1 MYHLIKIK
9 NVFQL
14 KNTYEFSISGDIVT
28 QCRPNFD
35 PRSQNPEIIEINTCG
50 SSSTSSCSNSI
61 SSNTV
66 ISTSP
71 QRITSIDGYG
81 KLQAG
86 TNNNAK
92 MHLDSAMISSSS
104 LGNSYYPQTFL
115 GVDSALSP
123 DHMTSCSP
131 SLISPYTSSLQ
142 HSTVVNSP
150 VSPPV
155 MSPSNNA
162 FITNDIMDTK
172 VFQFPPPNHL
182 HSNTCMPS
190 ILPPTSHQQPTET
203 NQTLN
208 VIKQEEWSIP
218 CLQDN
223 LPNQS
228 NMHHEERS
236 MNQQA
241 NNDGLQQLCFPAV
254 ATSSNTLHQPDL
266 GSPMAIS
273 PASLNTPRGS
283 ITSFRSRSQQNSPMN
298 MDSIL
303 NTYTSLAA
311 TSSGSAQTSVSSSC
325 TTTCATTATLS
336 SNSQMDMLNEINAS
350 FTIQVPTTISS
361 TPMNN
366 TNAIQDQNM
375 ISAFHG
381 NENAFNNGGES
392 NQYISYT
399 MLQPSLTENTQ
410 LDQNHLQH
418 KFPSPPGSP
427 VQHMANY
434 SHPNFQQN
442 MTSMHNVH
450 PPPPSY
456 EEFMSG
462 GMVLT
467 NDNSIAHHQL
477 SQQNTVANSV
487 DILSSNE
494 VHNFFNDG
502 VLKTEPDLEIPQIMQ
517 PRAGVDTN
525 KGKTNVHDHDSLF
538 TSDTCPETPDSS
550 VKEDTDVNSPDSGN
564 YVCLWQDCNEEFD
577 NPKTFVDHVNEA
589 HMETRK
595 GCEEFPCLWKVGR
608 FEKAFIIDSNSCN
621 AYNSMEN
628 NFAFFV
634 TISLQDCPRAFKAFN
649 AKYKLITHMRVHTKE
664 KPYRCTVSNQI

>member
-1 MYHLIKIK
+1 MI
-9 NVFQL
+9 
-14 KNTYEFSISGDIVT
+14 TGDIVT
-28 QCRPNFD
+28 RSRPNFD
-35 PRSQNPEIIEINTCG
+35 PRSQNQDILEINTCG
-50 SSSTSSCSNSI
+50 SSSTSSCSNSTT
-61 SSNTV
+61 SNTI

-71 QRITSIDGYG
+71 QRITENYG

-86 TNNNAK
+86 ISNNGK
-92 MHLDSAMISSSS
+92 MHLDSAMISSSN

-115 GVDSALSP
+115 GVDSALSA
-123 DHMTSCSP
+123 DHMASCSP

-162 FITNDIMDTK
+162 FISNDIMDTK

-182 HSNTCMPS
+182 QCNTSMPS
-190 ILPPTSHQQPTET
+190 VLPPTSHHQLSES

-208 VIKQEEWSIP
+208 TIKQEEWSIP

-228 NMHHEERS
+228 NIHHEERS
-236 MNQQA
+236 MSHHS
-241 NNDGLQQLCFPAV
+241 NNDGLQQLCFPTV
-254 ATSSNTLHQPDL
+254 AINSNTLQQPDL

-298 MDSIL
+298 MDSVL
-303 NTYTSLAA
+303 TTYTSLAT
-311 TSSGSAQTSVSSSC
+311 TSTGSAQTAVSSSC
-325 TTTCATTATLS
+325 TTSCATTSTLS
-336 SNSQMDMLNEINAS
+336 STNQMDMLNDINAS

-361 TPMNN
+361 NSLNN
-366 TNAIQDQNM
+366 ENTIQDQSM
-375 ISAFHG
+375 LSAFHG
-381 NENAFNNGGES
+381 NDSTFNNGEGT
-392 NQYISYT
+392 QYISYT

-410 LDQNHLQH
+410 LDQHQLHH

-427 VQHMANY
+427 IQQVGTY

-442 MTSMHNVH
+442 AVSMHNAH

-462 GMVLT
+462 GMVMT
-467 NDNSIAHHQL
+467 NDNSIAAHHQL
-477 SQQNTVANSV
+477 GQPNAATNSV
-487 DILSSNE
+487 DILSSND

-502 VLKTEPDLEIPQIMQ
+502 VLKTEPDLEVPHVMQ
-517 PRAGVDTN
+517 ARSGLETN
-525 KGKTNVHDHDSLF
+525 KTKPSIPDHDSLF

-550 VKEDTDVNSPDSGN
+550 VKEDTDVNSPDSGS

-595 GCEEFPCLWKVGR
+595 GCEEFPCLWKV
-608 FEKAFIIDSNSCN
+608 
-621 AYNSMEN
+621 
-628 NFAFFV
+628 
-634 TISLQDCPRAFKAFN
+634 
-649 AKYKLITHMRVHTKE
+649 
-664 KPYRCTVSNQI
+664 